1 MVSTRGRG
9 ALAAATV
16 VLVAGAA
23 CSTHSASVAGAGA
36 SSQEIAMQA
45 WLAGLHD
52 LRPDILV
59 SYDPAGSG
67 AGREMFITGA
77 VDFAGTDAH
86 LDGEEA
92 RDAVERCEGGELIE
106 LPLYISPIAVTY
118 NLPDLE
124 TDHLQL
130 APEVIAALFDGQ
142 IERWDDP
149 AIAATNP
156 DVELPDLAVV
166 PVNRSDDSGT
176 TENFTEYLAAAGGDA
191 WPHEPSGTWPRSGTH
206 SGQQNAGMLST
217 LSAAEGTIGYLDAS
231 QVRGDL
237 GTVAVGVGEDFVP
250 YSPEAAAA
258 VVDISPPA
266 EGASDTRLIIEL
278 DRTTDVAGTYPIV
291 LISYTVA
298 CTRYESAEK
307 ADAVHAL
314 FSYMASEEGQQ
325 RVARPDVAGAAPIS
339 DDLRTRVLEVVD
351 RIDGP

>member
-9 ALAAATV
+9 VLAAVAA
-16 VLVAGAA
+16 VLVAGTA
-23 CSTHSASVAGAGA
+23 CGTHSASLAGAGA

-45 WLAGLHD
+45 WLAGLYD
-52 LRPDILV
+52 LRPDILA

-67 AGREMFITGA
+67 AGREMFLTGA

-86 LDGEEA
+86 LEGEEA
-92 RDAVERCEGGELIE
+92 RTAVDRCEDGEVVE

-124 TDHLQL
+124 TDHLRL
-130 APEVIAALFDGQ
+130 VPEVIAELFDGQ

-156 DVELPDLAVV
+156 GVDLPDLPVV

-191 WPHEPSGTWPRSGTH
+191 WPYEPSGTWPRSGTH

-231 QVRGDL
+231 QVRDDL

-250 YSPEAAAA
+250 FSPQAAAA

-278 DRTTDVAGTYPIV
+278 DRTTDAADTYPVV

-307 ADAVHAL
+307 ADAVRAL
-314 FSYMASEEGQQ
+314 FGYIASEDGQQ

-339 DDLRTRVLEVVD
+339 DDLRERVTDVVD
-351 RIDGP
+351 RIQGP